1 MSQLKLVKKAALI
14 SEGDLI
20 KVQHYDTIIATYNKQ
35 TGIANVL
42 SGLSPTSNRQIKYF
56 IEFVKPQ
63 RVVNDNEDFKLYEKN
78 AFSEPLRA

>member
-1 MSQLKLVKKAALI
+1 MTQLRLVKNAALI

-35 TGIANVL
+35 TEIANVL

-56 IEFVKPQ
+56 LEFTNPKKII
-63 RVVNDNEDFKLYEKN
+63 NDNEDFKVYEKN